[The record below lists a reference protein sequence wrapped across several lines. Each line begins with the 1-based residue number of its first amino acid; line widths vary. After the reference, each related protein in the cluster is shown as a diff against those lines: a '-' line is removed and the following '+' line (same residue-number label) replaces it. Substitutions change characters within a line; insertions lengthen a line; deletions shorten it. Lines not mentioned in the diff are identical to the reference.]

1 MAIKIRCVDCKKK
14 ISIDEAFAGGVCRC
28 PYCTAIVYVPD
39 DSTTSQPK
47 RRPEAP
53 TRRPEA
59 PTRRP
64 KAPAPAPPAD
74 ITEADTAVDIPSQVD
89 SKADTAVGIH
99 GLADSEADT
108 AVDIPAV
115 VDSETDTTIDFP
127 ARADAPGAR
136 KPETQDEADKA
147 LAVAHGQANIPT
159 AAPVR
164 LQGIVSIIL
173 AVLLLGMIVGM
184 VVLAVQVMT
193 PPVVE
198 DVDVPERYVYT
209 AFTTRSDFP
218 AVAGT
223 IKVQAPVVYCID
235 TSRPMAQVLEYA
247 GRIVLASAKS
257 LKGGKFNIILLGEDD
272 DKVLSDQPIA
282 ADKAGIAK
290 ASAFL
295 SEELCGAAEQ
305 ARGLQAALDMKA
317 KTVVLLARDSNSGA
331 RGLAEGAFKEKS
343 VKLHTI
349 VLDSS
354 DKGLAEMA
362 KLTGG
367 ESKSYTVSELETQA
381 QRAEEELKKK

>member
-39 DSTTSQPK
+39 DTATSKRK

-53 TRRPEA
+53 TRRPES
-59 PTRRP
+59 PTSRP
-64 KAPAPAPPAD
+64 KAPADITKADTAVDVPALVD
-74 ITEADTAVDIPSQVD
+74 TEADTAVDAPALV
-89 SKADTAVGIH
+89 
-99 GLADSEADT
+99 DSEADT
-108 AVDIPAV
+108 AIDVPA
-115 VDSETDTTIDFP
+115 I
-127 ARADAPGAR
+127 ADAPGAR
-136 KPETQDEADKA
+136 KPETQAEADKA
-147 LAVAHGQANIPT
+147 LAIAHGQTNIPT
-159 AAPVR
+159 AAPVK

-173 AVLLLGMIVGM
+173 AILLLGMLGGM
-184 VVLAVQVMT
+184 AFLAMEVIT
-193 PPVVE
+193 PPPIK
-198 DVDVPERYVYT
+198 DVGVSDDYVYT
-209 AFTTRSDFP
+209 AFTTRTDFP

-247 GRIVLASAKS
+247 GKIAIASAKS
-257 LKGGKFNIILLGEDD
+257 LKDGKFNIILLGEDD

-282 ADKAGIAK
+282 SDKAGIAK
-290 ASAFL
+290 ATAFL
-295 SEELCGAAEQ
+295 STELCGAAEQ

-317 KTVVLLARDSNSGA
+317 KSVVLLARDSGSGV

-343 VKLHTI
+343 ARLHTI

-367 ESKSYTVSELETQA
+367 ESKKYTTSELETQA
-381 QRAEEELKKK
+381 RRAEEDMKKKQAR